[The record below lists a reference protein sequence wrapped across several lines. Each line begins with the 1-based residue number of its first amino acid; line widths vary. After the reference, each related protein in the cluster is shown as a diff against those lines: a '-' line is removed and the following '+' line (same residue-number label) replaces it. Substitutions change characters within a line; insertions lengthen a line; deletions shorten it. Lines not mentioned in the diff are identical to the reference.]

1 MAEEED
7 MLQEEEDV
15 LQEKENLKDGRE
27 DCLDNEASPGLRR
40 SKGRVSR

>member
-1 MAEEED
+1 MVESDKVAEEED
-7 MLQEEEDV
+7 M